1 MNKIIGITGLAGAG
15 KTTLSDHLVTNY
27 GFRREKMAG
36 PLKDML
42 RVLGLGDAELEG
54 ELKERPCALLGGAT
68 PRWAMQSLGTEWG
81 RNMISPTIWSDAWAR
96 RASSG
101 LVVCDDV
108 RFLNEAALV
117 ASLGGVII
125 RVIRAGMVN
134 SVIHQSESEQ
144 AGIAALHI
152 IVNDSDIPGLLGK
165 LDRLMQDI
173 LPPTT

>member
-1 MNKIIGITGLAGAG
+1 MNKIIGIVGLAGAG
-15 KTTLSDHLVTNY
+15 KTTLADHLIRAY

-54 ELKERPCALLGGAT
+54 PLKEVPCPLLGGAT

-81 RNMISPTIWSDAWAR
+81 RNQISPTLWSDAWAR

-117 ASLGGVII
+117 ASLGGTLI
-125 RVIRAGMVN
+125 RVVRAGMVN
-134 SVIHQSESEQ
+134 STIHPSESEQ
-144 AGIAALHI
+144 AGIATLHV

-165 LDRLMQDI
+165 LDRLMQD
-173 LPPTT
+173 LL